1 MQEVAMLLLA
11 LMAGAVGFL
20 IKDRLPLA
28 RREEKAKESVEKV
41 TDVPSRHPHEDLL
54 PYYIDADGNK
64 SFLAFAGADHMP
76 KAMYYHPKA
85 DAPPERFDCH
95 GTDLKEGEEL
105 IRWPN
110 PLKRKVE
117 SLCEGCIIFPNT

>member
-1 MQEVAMLLLA
+1 MLEVAMLLLA

-28 RREEKAKESVEKV
+28 RRNEEPTESIEEV

-76 KAMYYHPKA
+76 QAMYYHPKT
-85 DAPPERFDCH
+85 DTPELFDCH
-95 GTDLKEGEEL
+95 GTALEEGEEV

-117 SLCEGCIIFPNT
+117 SLCEGCVIFPNT